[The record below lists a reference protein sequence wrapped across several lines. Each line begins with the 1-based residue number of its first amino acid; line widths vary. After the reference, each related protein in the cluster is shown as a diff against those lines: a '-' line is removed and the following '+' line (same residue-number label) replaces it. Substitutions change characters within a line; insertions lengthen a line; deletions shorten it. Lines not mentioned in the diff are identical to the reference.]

1 MPLKK
6 INITRGLVEDKRS
19 RKRGTTKL
27 KRVSELLNTHQLKAY
42 NIRFEKG
49 AKSRL
54 HMHDSDQIIVC
65 VEGKGMLTT
74 FSEINPDDKDN
85 MLKIKDSVDM
95 AEGEAVLIPAGT
107 LHWHGASKKEVSL
120 QFSVMRNGMTF
131 WF

>member
-1 MPLKK
+1 
-6 INITRGLVEDKRS
+6 
-19 RKRGTTKL
+19 
-27 KRVSELLNTHQLKAY
+27 
-42 NIRFEKG
+42 
-49 AKSRL
+49 
-54 HMHDSDQIIVC
+54 MHDSDQIIVC